1 MHDYFYLYLQLFGV
15 RVYLHVFSDYT
26 RIALNV
32 QHTLW
37 CVLLSHPPHC
47 SFGDGTIIVISVSVS
62 TDISIAV
69 IVVIKVTVE
78 RGGRLLEKIFF
89 VFNRIFGGS
98 VHCLFTFFNVT
109 TSSVQCTLWRNNE
122 LVGNTE
128 RSKEVYICNRVEVHN
143 SKRCAYFKCNRE

>member
-15 RVYLHVFSDYT
+15 VVYLHLFSEYT
-26 RIALNV
+26 GVTLNV

-37 CVLLSHPPHC
+37 CVLFSHSPHC
-47 SFGDGTIIVISVSVS
+47 LFSGGTIIVISVSVS
-62 TDISIAV
+62 TDISIV

-98 VHCLFTFFNVT
+98 MHYLFTFQYHQFIGTMHV
-109 TSSVQCTLWRNNE
+109 V
-122 LVGNTE
+122 
-128 RSKEVYICNRVEVHN
+128 K
-143 SKRCAYFKCNRE
+143 